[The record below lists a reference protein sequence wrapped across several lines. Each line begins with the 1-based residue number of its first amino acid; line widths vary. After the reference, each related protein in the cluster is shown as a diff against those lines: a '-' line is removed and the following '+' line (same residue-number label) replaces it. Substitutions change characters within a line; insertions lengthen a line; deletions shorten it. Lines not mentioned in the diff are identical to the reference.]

1 MKIHRIDHVG
11 IIVNDL
17 PAAKAFFLDL
27 GLEMMGE
34 GEVEGEWVE
43 RIIGLQDV
51 KAEIIMLR
59 TPDGEANI
67 ELSKFHSPTDE
78 NGIQRSLA
86 NTLGIRHI
94 TFAVEDIEA
103 IVAKLKKNGAEL
115 VGEIQTYENTYK
127 LCYIR
132 GPEGIILELAEQLE
146 K

>member
-1 MKIHRIDHVG
+1 MKVHRIDHVG

-34 GEVEGEWVE
+34 GEWVE
-43 RIIGLQDV
+43 RIIGLPDV